1 MQLKEVMMKLENNDL
16 INIYGGSTI
25 SGTLLNSVSRIL
37 ETIMDVGRSL
47 GTSIRMIYSGK
58 RC

>member
-1 MQLKEVMMKLENNDL
+1 MKLEYNDL

>member
-1 MQLKEVMMKLENNDL
+1 MQLKEVMMKLENNEL

>member
-1 MQLKEVMMKLENNDL
+1 MMKLENNDL